1 MMKLL
6 LMALATFL
14 LLQLSFSVTANSQI
28 NIVTRHNSSI
38 LPPNPTMQT
47 QGFQG
52 VWQGTL
58 DAGGTKLRIVL
69 TVTKSD
75 AGAYAGKLDSLDQ
88 GATIPIDTITVNG
101 DAVRI
106 EIKSPPIVYEG
117 TLNKERTE
125 LTGTFT
131 QGGQG
136 FPLSFKRSDQAA
148 AVPPSAKDFEGSWQ
162 GTLEAG
168 AQKLRLVVTVT
179 KSGAGAYAGKFDSL
193 DQGSNIAIDT
203 ITVNGD
209 AVRFEIKSAAIVYEG
224 TLNKE
229 RTELTGTFS
238 QSDQKF
244 PLTLKRGDQA
254 AATPTATPTPKPKPD
269 YSAPADAPYIAEEVL
284 VKTPAGHTLA
294 GTLTLPKSASR
305 TKPVS
310 AIVTVTG
317 SGPQDRD
324 ENIGLPGFLP
334 FRQIADSLARRGI
347 AVLRMDDRG
356 TGASG
361 GTFKGSTS
369 ADFAEDIRAG
379 LAYLRT
385 RPEIRGDR
393 LGVLGHSEGAIIAPM
408 VAEKEPTLRG
418 IVLLAGIAQAGRTA
432 LYFQLKNG
440 IEHNTKLTPE
450 MRASQIA
457 EIDKRIDAMMAADPW
472 MKFFLSYEPAPTM
485 RRVKTPVLILTGSR
499 DQQAVPA
506 EVALQEA
513 AFKEGGNKDVTAR
526 VLPDLNH
533 LFVQDTDG
541 FPQNYA
547 KLPAPIMVR
556 ADVLEMIGD
565 WLAKRLR

>member
-1 MMKLL
+1 MLL
-6 LMALATFL
+6 FL
-14 LLQLSFSVTANSQI
+14 LGLSCQAFG
-28 NIVTRHNSSI
+28 
-38 LPPNPTMQT
+38 QT
-47 QGFQG
+47 PAKDFAGS
-52 VWQGTL
+52 WHGTL
-58 DAGGTKLRIVL
+58 EAGGQKLRLLV
-69 TVTKSD
+69 TVTISD
-75 AGAYAGKLDSLDQ
+75 AGVYAGKVDSLDQ

-101 DAVRI
+101 DAVRL
-106 EIKSPPIVYEG
+106 EIKSIEAVFEG
-117 TLNKERTE
+117 VLNKERTE
-125 LTGTFT
+125 LTGKYT
-131 QGGQG
+131 QGGQE
-136 FPLSFKRSDQAA
+136 FPLTLKRGEQAA
-148 AVPPSAKDFEGSWQ
+148 VAPTPAKDFAGSWH
-162 GTLEAG
+162 GTLDAG
-168 AQKLRLVVTVT
+168 AQKLRLLVTVT
-179 KSGAGAYAGKFDSL
+179 KSDAGAYAGKFDSL
-193 DQGSNIAIDT
+193 DQGASIPIDT

-209 AVRFEIKSAAIVYEG
+209 AVRWEIKSAAIVYEG

-229 RTELTGTFS
+229 RTELTGTFT
-238 QSDQKF
+238 QGDQKF

-254 AATPTATPTPKPKPD
+254 AVTPTATPTPKPD

-310 AIVTVTG
+310 AIVTASG

-324 ENIGLPGFLP
+324 ENIGLPGFRP

-369 ADFAEDIRAG
+369 ADFAEDVRAG

-385 RPEIRGDR
+385 RPEIRADR

-408 VAEKEPTLRG
+408 VAEKEPTLRA
-418 IVLLAGIAQAGRTA
+418 IVLLAGIAQPGRTA

-440 IEHNTKLTPE
+440 IERNTKLTPE

-457 EIDKRIDAMMAADPW
+457 GLDKRIDAMMAADPW
-472 MKFFLSYEPAPTM
+472 MKFFITYDPAPTM

-499 DQQAVPA
+499 DQQAVPE
-506 EVALQEA
+506 EVKLIEA

-541 FPQNYA
+541 FPGNYT
-547 KLPAPIMVR
+547 KLPPPVMMH
-556 ADVLEMIGD
+556 ADVVKMIAD
-565 WLAKRLR
+565 WLAQRLR

>member
-1 MMKLL
+1 MKNTL
-6 LMALATFL
+6 LMLLFL
-14 LLQLSFSVTANSQI
+14 LGLSCQAFG
-28 NIVTRHNSSI
+28 
-38 LPPNPTMQT
+38 QT
-47 QGFQG
+47 PAKDFAGS
-52 VWQGTL
+52 WHGTL
-58 DAGGTKLRIVL
+58 EAGGQKLRLLV
-69 TVTKSD
+69 TVTISD
-75 AGAYAGKLDSLDQ
+75 AGVYAGKVDSLDQ

-101 DAVRI
+101 DAVRL
-106 EIKSPPIVYEG
+106 EIKSIGAGFERELNNERTELTGQYTQGGQEFPLTIARGSLPAAAPTPAICSAGSFYRTLEAGAQKLRLLVTVTKSDAGAYAGKFDSLDQGASIPIDTITVNGDAVRWEIKSAAIVYEG
-117 TLNKERTE
+117 ILNKERTE

-131 QGGQG
+131 QG
-136 FPLSFKRSDQAA
+136 
-148 AVPPSAKDFEGSWQ
+148 
-162 GTLEAG
+162 
-168 AQKLRLVVTVT
+168 
-179 KSGAGAYAGKFDSL
+179 
-193 DQGSNIAIDT
+193 
-203 ITVNGD
+203 
-209 AVRFEIKSAAIVYEG
+209 
-224 TLNKE
+224 
-229 RTELTGTFS
+229 
-238 QSDQKF
+238 DQKF

-254 AATPTATPTPKPKPD
+254 AAMPTPKPD
-269 YSAPADAPYIAEEVL
+269 YSAPAGAPYTAEEVV

-310 AIVTVTG
+310 AIITVTG

-324 ENIGLPGFLP
+324 ENIGLPGFRP

-369 ADFAEDIRAG
+369 ADFAEDVRAG

-385 RPEIRGDR
+385 RPEIRADR

-408 VAEKEPTLRG
+408 VAEKEPTFRA
-418 IVLLAGIAQAGRTA
+418 IVLLAGIAQPGRTA

-440 IEHNTKLTPE
+440 IERNTKLTPE

-457 EIDKRIDAMMAADPW
+457 GLDKRIDAMMAADPW
-472 MKFFLSYEPAPTM
+472 MKFFITYDPAPTM

-499 DQQAVPA
+499 DQQAVPE
-506 EVALQEA
+506 EVKLIEA

-541 FPQNYA
+541 FPGNYA
-547 KLPAPIMVR
+547 KLPPPVMMH
-556 ADVLEMIGD
+556 ADVVKMIAD
-565 WLAKRLR
+565 WLAQRLR

>member
-1 MMKLL
+1 MKNTL
-6 LMALATFL
+6 LMLLFL
-14 LLQLSFSVTANSQI
+14 LGLSCQVFG
-28 NIVTRHNSSI
+28 
-38 LPPNPTMQT
+38 QT
-47 QGFQG
+47 PAKGFEG
-52 VWQGTL
+52 SWQGTL
-58 DAGGTKLRIVL
+58 EAGGTKLRVAL

-101 DAVRI
+101 DAVRL
-106 EIKSPPIVYEG
+106 EIKSPAIVFEG

-131 QGGQG
+131 QGDQP
-136 FPLSFKRSDQAA
+136 FPLSFKRSEQAA
-148 AVPPSAKDFEGSWQ
+148 VVPPPAKDFEGSWQ

-168 AQKLRLVVTVT
+168 GQKLRLVVTVT
-179 KSGAGAYAGKFDSL
+179 KSDAGAYAGKFDSL
-193 DQGSNIAIDT
+193 DQGATIPIDT

-209 AVRFEIKSAAIVYEG
+209 AVRLEIKSPAIVFEG

-229 RTELTGTFS
+229 RTELTGTFT
-238 QSDQKF
+238 QGDQQF
-244 PLTLKRGDQA
+244 PLALKRGEQA
-254 AATPTATPTPKPKPD
+254 AVAASPKPKPD
-269 YSAPADAPYIAEEVL
+269 YSAPADAPYIAEEVV

-324 ENIGLPGFLP
+324 ESLENIGVKGFRP
-334 FRQIADSLARRGI
+334 FRQLADSLARRGI

-369 ADFAEDIRAG
+369 ADFAEDVRAG

-385 RPEIRGDR
+385 RPEIRADR

-408 VAEKEPTLRG
+408 VAEKEPTLRA
-418 IVLLAGIAQAGRTA
+418 IVLLAGIAQPGRSA
-432 LYFQLKNG
+432 LHFQMKNG

-457 EIDKRIDAMMAADPW
+457 EIPKKIDAMMAADPW
-472 MKFFLSYEPAPTM
+472 MKFFLTYDPAPTM

-499 DQQAVPA
+499 DQQAVP
-506 EVALQEA
+506 EQVALQEA

-526 VLPDLNH
+526 VLPDVNH

-541 FPQNYA
+541 FPGNYT
-547 KLPAPIMVR
+547 KLPPPVMMR
-556 ADVLEMIGD
+556 ADVVGMIVD
-565 WLAKRLR
+565 WLAQRLR

>member
-1 MMKLL
+1 MKNTL
-6 LMALATFL
+6 LMLLFL
-14 LLQLSFSVTANSQI
+14 LGLSCQAFG
-28 NIVTRHNSSI
+28 
-38 LPPNPTMQT
+38 QT
-47 QGFQG
+47 PAKDFAGS
-52 VWQGTL
+52 WHGTL
-58 DAGGTKLRIVL
+58 EAGGQKLRLLV
-69 TVTKSD
+69 TVTISD
-75 AGAYAGKLDSLDQ
+75 AGVYAGKVDSLDQ

-101 DAVRI
+101 DAVRL
-106 EIKSPPIVYEG
+106 EIKSIEAVFEG
-117 TLNKERTE
+117 VLNKERTE
-125 LTGTFT
+125 LTGKYT
-131 QGGQG
+131 QGGQE
-136 FPLSFKRSDQAA
+136 FPLTLKRGEQAA
-148 AVPPSAKDFEGSWQ
+148 VAPTPAKDFAGSWH
-162 GTLEAG
+162 GTLDAG
-168 AQKLRLVVTVT
+168 AQKLRLLVTVT
-179 KSGAGAYAGKFDSL
+179 KSDAGAYAGKFDSL
-193 DQGSNIAIDT
+193 DQGASIPIDT

-209 AVRFEIKSAAIVYEG
+209 AVRWEIKSAAIVYEG

-229 RTELTGTFS
+229 RTELTGTFT
-238 QSDQKF
+238 QGDQKF

-254 AATPTATPTPKPKPD
+254 AAMPTPTPKPD
-269 YSAPADAPYIAEEVL
+269 YSAPADAPYTAEEVV

-310 AIVTVTG
+310 AIITVTG

-324 ENIGLPGFLP
+324 ENIGLPGFRP

-369 ADFAEDIRAG
+369 ADFAEDVRAG

-385 RPEIRGDR
+385 RPEIRADR

-408 VAEKEPTLRG
+408 VAEKEPTLRA
-418 IVLLAGIAQAGRTA
+418 IVLLAGIAQPGRTA

-440 IEHNTKLTPE
+440 IERNTKLTPE

-457 EIDKRIDAMMAADPW
+457 GIDKRIDAMMADPW
-472 MKFFLSYEPAPTM
+472 MKFFITHDPASTM
-485 RRVKTPVLILTGSR
+485 RRVKIPVLILTGSR
-499 DQQAVPA
+499 DQQAVPE
-506 EVALQEA
+506 EVALIEA

-541 FPQNYA
+541 FPGNYT
-547 KLPAPIMVR
+547 KLPPPVMMQTEVVA
-556 ADVLEMIGD
+556 MITD
-565 WLAKRLR
+565 WLAQRLR

>member
-1 MMKLL
+1 MKNTL
-6 LMALATFL
+6 LMLLFL
-14 LLQLSFSVTANSQI
+14 LVLSCQVVSQ
-28 NIVTRHNSSI
+28 T
-38 LPPNPTMQT
+38 PAK
-47 QGFQG
+47 GFEG
-52 VWQGTL
+52 SWQGTL
-58 DAGGTKLRIVL
+58 EAGGSKLRLAL

-88 GATIPIDTITVNG
+88 GAVIPIDIITVNI
-101 DAVRI
+101 DAVRL
-106 EIKSPPIVYEG
+106 EMKSIDAVFEG
-117 TLNKERTE
+117 VLNKERTE
-125 LTGTFT
+125 LTGKYT
-131 QGGQG
+131 QGGQE
-136 FPLSFKRSDQAA
+136 FPLSFKRREQTAV
-148 AVPPSAKDFEGSWQ
+148 VPPPPATAFEGSWQ

-168 AQKLRLVVTVT
+168 AQKLRLLVTVT

-193 DQGSNIAIDT
+193 DQGASIPIDT

-224 TLNKE
+224 TLNKV

-238 QSDQKF
+238 QGDQKF

-254 AATPTATPTPKPKPD
+254 AVTPAATPLPKPKPD
-269 YSAPADAPYIAEEVL
+269 YSAPADAPYTAEDVV

-369 ADFAEDIRAG
+369 ADFAEDVRAA

-408 VAEKEPTLRG
+408 VAEKEPTLRA
-418 IVLLAGIAQAGRTA
+418 IVLLAGIAQPGRTA
-432 LYFQLKNG
+432 LHFQIRNG
-440 IEHNTKLTPE
+440 IEHNTRLTPE
-450 MRASQIA
+450 MRTEQIA
-457 EIDKRIDAMMAADPW
+457 GIDKRIDAMMAADPW
-472 MKFFLSYEPAPTM
+472 MKFFLTHDPASTM

-506 EVALQEA
+506 EVALQET

-541 FPQNYA
+541 FPGNYA
-547 KLPAPIMVR
+547 KLPPPIVMR
-556 ADVLEMIGD
+556 ADVIAMIGE
-565 WLAKRLR
+565 WLAQRLR